1 MILTLQATESMKKIL
16 ASIRI
21 KEFENCIM
29 SMLQRLMAADYY
41 TTKLAAIQLVPV
53 VYAHFSAPSQ
63 TELMEIFNLASK
75 DEMPQ
80 VRKAASI
87 ALNEMIKLIPKVSE
101 SELLNV
107 FSRFYNDEQD
117 SVRMQ
122 GIDSCVCF
130 ALQLPPTKV

>member
-1 MILTLQATESMKKIL
+1 MKKIL

-29 SMLQRLMAADYY
+29 SMLQRLISADFY
-41 TTKLAAIQLVPV
+41 TSKLAAIQLVPV
-53 VYAHFSAPSQ
+53 VYPHFTAPSQ
-63 TELMEIFNLASK
+63 TELMEIFNLASR

-80 VRKAASI
+80 VRKSASI